1 MKISVLGLGYVGCVS
16 AACLADSGHTVVGVD
31 INPVKVGVLNEGRT
45 PIIEREIEEIIA
57 RARKEGKLRATTD
70 IAEALRDADAS
81 VVCVGTPSK
90 PNGSL
95 DLTYVERVCREIG
108 ELLRGRERRH
118 IVVIRSTILPGTM
131 RSMVIP
137 TLERSSGARAG
148 VDFGVCFN
156 PEFLREGTS
165 VYDYYHPPKII
176 VGSANR
182 DDASAVMAMYEGIDA
197 PRFITE
203 LEVSEMVKYADNTF
217 HGLKVCFA
225 NEIGDICKELGID
238 SGDVMNI
245 FCSDTKLNVSRNYL
259 KPGFAFG
266 GSCLPKDLRALTY
279 KATSMDLKVPVLSAI
294 LESNEYHLRRGIRMV
309 MDTGSKR
316 IGILGLSFKEGTD
329 DLRESPIVSLI
340 ETLLGKGYELKIF
353 DRNVNLARLV
363 GANRE
368 YIEKHIKHISRLM
381 TEDVG
386 ELTAFAEVVVVG
398 NKSDEF
404 KAIVEGLGERH
415 TVIDFVRLADRIDTK
430 ARYVGFC
437 W

>member
-1 MKISVLGLGYVGCVS
+1 M
-16 AACLADSGHTVVGVD
+16 
-31 INPVKVGVLNEGRT
+31 
-45 PIIEREIEEIIA
+45 
-57 RARKEGKLRATTD
+57 
-70 IAEALRDADAS
+70 
-81 VVCVGTPSK
+81 
-90 PNGSL
+90 
-95 DLTYVERVCREIG
+95 
-108 ELLRGRERRH
+108 RG
-118 IVVIRSTILPGTM
+118 
-131 RSMVIP
+131 MVIP

-165 VYDYYHPPKII
+165 VYDYYHPPKIV
-176 VGSANR
+176 VGSASR
-182 DDASAVMAMYEGIDA
+182 EDAAAVMAMYEGIEGT
-197 PRFITE
+197 RFITD

-225 NEIGDICKELGID
+225 NEIGNICKEIGID
-238 SGDVMNI
+238 SGDVMDI

-294 LESNEYHLRRGIRMV
+294 LESNEYHLRRAIRMV
-309 MDTGSKR
+309 MNSGSKK
-316 IGILGLSFKEGTD
+316 IGLLGLSFKEGTD
-329 DLRESPIVSLI
+329 DLRESPVVSLI
-340 ETLLGKGYELKIF
+340 ETLLGKGYELKIY

-368 YIEKHIKHISRLM
+368 YIEKHITHISRLM

-404 KAIVEGLGERH
+404 KAIVEGLERRH
-415 TVIDFVRLADRIDTK
+415 TVIDLVRLADRIETK
-430 ARYVGFC
+430 ARYVGLC